1 MKKSDRSDAAVYTP
15 EQNHARENFWQILFP
30 LILVCVLLTVSFVL
44 LLVYAGEIG
53 SSTEGLAA
61 AALVVIALPAF
72 LVLLVFLLVFVALI
86 IGTAKVTAWL
96 PGAGKQVQTVFS
108 SVSSAVHKGSREVLN
123 PFLAIGQ
130 KSAEFGNKTD
140 WPASPIQTALPMGRL
155 EQGWPTAMSLAP
167 RGW

>member
-15 EQNHARENFWQILFP
+15 EQNHARENFCQILFP

-123 PFLAIGQ
+123 PLLAIGQ
-130 KSAEFGNKTD
+130 KSAEFGYVL
-140 WPASPIQTALPMGRL
+140 AELRHRL
-155 EQGWPTAMSLAP
+155 LKGKV
-167 RGW
+167 R

>member
-1 MKKSDRSDAAVYTP
+1 
-15 EQNHARENFWQILFP
+15 
-30 LILVCVLLTVSFVL
+30 VCVLLTVSFVL

-123 PFLAIGQ
+123 PLLAIGQ
-130 KSAEFGNKTD
+130 KSAEFGYVL
-140 WPASPIQTALPMGRL
+140 AELRHRL
-155 EQGWPTAMSLAP
+155 LKGKV
-167 RGW
+167 R